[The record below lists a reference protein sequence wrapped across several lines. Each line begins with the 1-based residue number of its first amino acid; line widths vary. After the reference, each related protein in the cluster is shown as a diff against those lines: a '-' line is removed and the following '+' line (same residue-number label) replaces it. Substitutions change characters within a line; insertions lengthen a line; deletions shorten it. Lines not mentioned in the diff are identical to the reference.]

1 MTRYYPC
8 CLYACCGKTAA
19 YLEIE
24 LLRASKRQQDVGQD
38 VDARR
43 CYRRRGHR
51 RLLLLGYQ
59 ECAMRRRVE
68 GAISVTVSVSICT
81 ERLWSSILDD

>member
-1 MTRYYPC
+1 MMRYYPR
-8 CLYACCGKTAA
+8 CLYTCYGKTTA

-24 LLRASKRQQDVGQD
+24 LLRASKGQQDVGQD
-38 VDARR
+38 VYARR
-43 CYRRRGHR
+43 RDRRRGHR

-68 GAISVTVSVSICT
+68 GAISVAVPVSSCT
-81 ERLWSSILDD
+81 ERLWKDILDY